1 MKRTLK
7 RTLALLLAL
16 LLAVPTVVLAE
27 EPAEQA
33 VTLGVEALEAVSAGD
48 DMVINPDIDPAVG
61 EAGGGGGGDPAVRS
75 FGRIR

>member
-61 EAGGGGGGDPAVRS
+61 EAGGGRDPAVRS